1 MGIGCCKYRG
11 SQIQQ
16 NFLFCRLQF
25 TGNTLP
31 STPRRFAASISNNQ
45 KATHPLERII
55 LNPQFAYVR
64 NSPED
69 GPLNLHSTEVT
80 ADPASS
86 HFIVPPPFNPR
97 FWLPFDA
104 LWSAPAV
111 SSVKFRRAANADTMG
126 IR

>member
-1 MGIGCCKYRG
+1 MGIRCCKYRG

-55 LNPQFAYVR
+55 LNPQFAYV
-64 NSPED
+64 PED

-86 HFIVPPPFNPR
+86 HFIVPPFNPR
-97 FWLPFDA
+97 VECWFWLPFDA
-104 LWSAPAV
+104 FVVSASGPACV
-111 SSVKFRRAANADTMG
+111 ENKFPA
-126 IR
+126 